1 MKYQSEHKLENV
13 EILTDMGYKPI
24 LRILETKPMPMWSV
38 DTLTHHL
45 EAADKHIVMTDNGD
59 AFMDEL
65 QPGMRLLTDRGP
77 EPVLSIDNLKR
88 EESCV
93 DFILGDDSHVYY
105 ADGVLSH
112 NTTTSM
118 AFLLHQAITRG
129 HIRIAILANKL
140 STATEILDRLKF
152 AYENLP
158 WFLQVGIETWNKQT
172 VKLGNGTE
180 IIAAATSSSSIRGKS
195 INCLAGD
202 TRITIQHDDNT
213 VESIALQDLYH
224 DAKQYGIARY
234 QIINNYGIELCHKTM
249 RLRILSEDGVF
260 RDFDGI
266 SMGTSDSFLRIL
278 FDDGR
283 VLRTTDNHKVMT
295 AEGTKPAGSLCTG
308 DQCYRADGHMISI
321 KNIEREQGGDCF
333 DIIHVDETHSYFA
346 DDILV
351 GNCLMIDEMAHID
364 NDVEWMASTYPVISS
379 FKNSRVIITST
390 PKGLNLFHQL
400 FKGAK
405 EGHNAFKPSE
415 YDWRVVPG
423 RDEAWKEETIAN
435 TSPMQFA
442 QEYEC
447 VGGNTEIEVMLDG
460 EPKTI
465 SVEALYYSPDA
476 TSHLVKTPFG
486 YREFAGIQKQTKPCI
501 KICFDDGRDIVC
513 THNHHFVDGEINTIA
528 SSLRA
533 GDVLQGR
540 KIISIEE
547 QGEQPVYDLLD
558 VDGHLYYTNGLVSH
572 NCAFF
577 GSSDTLLS
585 GDCLQSLSYIN
596 PIHESE
602 HMRVYAMPEP
612 SKTYC
617 IAVDTALG
625 TGGDYSVAVVFD
637 VSAMPYKLVAVF
649 RHNLMQP
656 IEFAAQCFE
665 LHKQYNDAF
674 MIVENNSYGKIVADS
689 LWYDY
694 DCDNMFCGKEG
705 WEAGAIGMTTTK
717 RTKAIGCSH
726 LKALIESKQLE
737 IRDAIAILELSTFS
751 KTRSGSYAAENG
763 KHDDICMALVMF
775 AYVASLDYFANI
787 NDINFRHDLRE
798 AMESTTSFMFIDDG
812 TEEIE

>member
-1 MKYQSEHKLENV
+1 MKYQSEYKLDNV
-13 EILTDMGYKPI
+13 EIMTDMGYKPI

-38 DTLTHHL
+38 DTTTHHL
-45 EAADKHIVMTDNGD
+45 KAADKHIIMTDAGD

-65 QPGMRLLTDRGP
+65 KPGMHLLTDSGP
-77 EPVLSIDNLKR
+77 EPVVSISNLHR

-93 DFILGDDSHVYY
+93 DFIIGDDSHVYY
-105 ADGVLSH
+105 ADGILSH

-118 AFLLHQAITRG
+118 AFLLHQAITRS

-195 INCLAGD
+195 INCLMLDELAHVEND
-202 TRITIQHDDNT
+202 T
-213 VESIALQDLYH
+213 E
-224 DAKQYGIARY
+224 
-234 QIINNYGIELCHKTM
+234 
-249 RLRILSEDGVF
+249 F
-260 RDFDGI
+260 
-266 SMGTSDSFLRIL
+266 
-278 FDDGR
+278 
-283 VLRTTDNHKVMT
+283 
-295 AEGTKPAGSLCTG
+295 
-308 DQCYRADGHMISI
+308 
-321 KNIEREQGGDCF
+321 
-333 DIIHVDETHSYFA
+333 
-346 DDILV
+346 
-351 GNCLMIDEMAHID
+351 
-364 NDVEWMASTYPVISS
+364 MASTYPVISS

-390 PKGLNLFHQL
+390 PKGLNLFHQI

-460 EPKTI
+460 EHKTVSI
-465 SVEALYYSPDA
+465 KALCDSPA
-476 TSHLVKTPFG
+476 AASHLIRTPFG
-486 YREFAGIQKQTKPCI
+486 YREFASIRKQTKPCI
-501 KICFDDGRDIVC
+501 KICFEDGGDIVC
-513 THNHHFVDGEINTIA
+513 THNHHFVDGAIDIIA
-528 SSLRA
+528 SSLRV
-533 GDVLQGR
+533 GDDLQGR
-540 KIISIEE
+540 KITSIEE
-547 QGEQPVYDLLD
+547 QGEQAVYDLLD

-585 GDCLQSLSYIN
+585 GDCLQSLSYIH
-596 PIHESE
+596 PLHETE
-602 HMRVYAMPEP
+602 HMRVYAMPDP
-612 SKTYC
+612 SRTYC

-625 TGGDYSVAVVFD
+625 TGGDYSVASVFD

-694 DCDNMFCGKEG
+694 ECDNMFCGKEQ
-705 WEAGAIGMTTTK
+705 WEAGTIGMTTTK
-717 RTKAIGCSH
+717 KTKSIGCSH

-737 IRDAIAILELSTFS
+737 IRDAVAILELSTFS

-763 KHDDICMALVMF
+763 KHDDICMTLVMF

-787 NDINFRHDLRE
+787 NDINFRHDIRE
-798 AMESTTSFMFIDDG
+798 AMESNTSFMFIDDG
-812 TEEIE
+812 TEDLE

>member
-1 MKYQSEHKLENV
+1 MTKYQSEHKLDNV

-77 EPVLSIDNLKR
+77 EPVLSVDNLHR
-88 EESCV
+88 EESCA
-93 DFILGDDSHVYY
+93 DFIIGDDSHVYY
-105 ADGVLSH
+105 ANGILSH

-118 AFLLHQAITRG
+118 AFLLHQAITRS

-140 STATEILDRLKF
+140 STAVEILDRLKF

-195 INCLAGD
+195 IHVLMLDELAHVDGD
-202 TRITIQHDDNT
+202 T
-213 VESIALQDLYH
+213 E
-224 DAKQYGIARY
+224 
-234 QIINNYGIELCHKTM
+234 
-249 RLRILSEDGVF
+249 F
-260 RDFDGI
+260 
-266 SMGTSDSFLRIL
+266 
-278 FDDGR
+278 
-283 VLRTTDNHKVMT
+283 MT
-295 AEGTKPAGSLCTG
+295 A
-308 DQCYRADGHMISI
+308 
-321 KNIEREQGGDCF
+321 
-333 DIIHVDETHSYFA
+333 
-346 DDILV
+346 
-351 GNCLMIDEMAHID
+351 
-364 NDVEWMASTYPVISS
+364 TYPVISS

-390 PKGLNLFHQL
+390 PKGLNFFHQL
-400 FKGAK
+400 WKGAE
-405 EGHNAFKPSE
+405 EGTNAFKTSG

-442 QEYEC
+442 QEFEC
-447 VGGNTEIEVMLDG
+447 VGGNTEIEVMLNG
-460 EPKTI
+460 EHKLVAI
-465 SVEALYYSPDA
+465 EALYGSDDA
-476 TSHLVKTPFG
+476 NSHLIRTPFG
-486 YREFAGIQKQTKPCI
+486 YREFAGIRKQTKPCI
-501 KICFDDGRDIVC
+501 KIFFDDGSDIVC
-513 THNHHFVDGEINTIA
+513 THNHHFVDGAADIIA
-528 SSLRA
+528 SSLRV
-533 GDVLQGR
+533 GDILQGR
-540 KIISIEE
+540 KIASIEE
-547 QGEQPVYDLLD
+547 QGEQAVYDLLD

-585 GDCLQSLSYIN
+585 GECLQSLSYIN

-602 HMRVYAMPEP
+602 HMRVYAMPDP

-617 IAVDTALG
+617 IAADTALG
-625 TGGDYSVAVVFD
+625 TGGDYSVAAVFD

-689 LWYDY
+689 LWYDFE
-694 DCDNMFCGKEG
+694 CDNMFCGKEG
-705 WEAGAIGMTTTK
+705 WESGSIGMTTTK
-717 RTKAIGCSH
+717 KTKSIGCSH

-751 KTRSGSYAAENG
+751 KTRSGSYAAEQG

-798 AMESTTSFMFIDDG
+798 AMESNTSFMFIDDG
-812 TEEIE
+812 TGDYE

>member
-1 MKYQSEHKLENV
+1 MKYESEHKLDNV
-13 EILTDMGYKPI
+13 EIMTDMGYKPI
-24 LRILETKPMPMWSV
+24 LRVLETKPMPMWSV
-38 DTLTHHL
+38 DTTTHHL
-45 EAADKHIVMTDNGD
+45 KAADKHIVMTEDGD

-65 QPGMRLLTDRGP
+65 KPGMRLLTDQGP
-77 EPVLSIDNLKR
+77 EPVLSISNLHR
-88 EESCV
+88 EESCI
-93 DFILGDDSHVYY
+93 DFIIGDDSHVYY
-105 ADGVLSH
+105 ADGILSH

-118 AFLLHQAITRG
+118 AFLLHQAITRS

-172 VKLGNGTE
+172 VKFGNGTE

-195 INCLAGD
+195 INCLMLDELAHVEND
-202 TRITIQHDDNT
+202 T
-213 VESIALQDLYH
+213 E
-224 DAKQYGIARY
+224 
-234 QIINNYGIELCHKTM
+234 
-249 RLRILSEDGVF
+249 F
-260 RDFDGI
+260 
-266 SMGTSDSFLRIL
+266 
-278 FDDGR
+278 
-283 VLRTTDNHKVMT
+283 
-295 AEGTKPAGSLCTG
+295 
-308 DQCYRADGHMISI
+308 
-321 KNIEREQGGDCF
+321 
-333 DIIHVDETHSYFA
+333 
-346 DDILV
+346 
-351 GNCLMIDEMAHID
+351 
-364 NDVEWMASTYPVISS
+364 MASTYPVISS

-447 VGGNTEIEVMLDG
+447 VRGNTEIELLFDG
-460 EPKTI
+460 EHKTI
-465 SVEALYYSPDA
+465 SIEALYGSPDA
-476 TSHLVKTPFG
+476 ASHLIKTPFG
-486 YREFAGIQKQTKPCI
+486 YREFAGILKQTKPCVR
-501 KICFDDGRDIVC
+501 ICFDDGGDIVC
-513 THNHHFVDGEINTIA
+513 THNHHFVDGAVDIIA
-528 SSLRA
+528 SALHV
-533 GDVLQGR
+533 GDILQGR
-540 KIISIEE
+540 KIASIEE

-585 GDCLQSLSYIN
+585 GDCLQSLSYIH
-596 PIHESE
+596 PLHETE
-602 HMRVYAMPEP
+602 HMRVYEMPDP

-625 TGGDYSVAVVFD
+625 TGGDYSVASVFD

-694 DCDNMFCGKEG
+694 ECDNMFCGKEQ
-705 WEAGAIGMTTTK
+705 WEAGTIGMTTTK
-717 RTKAIGCSH
+717 KTKSIGCSH

-737 IRDAIAILELSTFS
+737 IRDAVAILELSTFS

-763 KHDDICMALVMF
+763 KHDDICMTLVMF

-787 NDINFRHDLRE
+787 NDINFRHDIRE
-798 AMESTTSFMFIDDG
+798 AMESNTSFMFIDDG
-812 TEEIE
+812 TEDLE

>member
-13 EILTDMGYKPI
+13 EIMTDMGYKPI
-24 LRILETKPMPMWSV
+24 LRVLETKPMPIWSV
-38 DTLTHHL
+38 DTTTHHL
-45 EAADKHIVMTDNGD
+45 EAADKHIVMTEDGD

-65 QPGMRLLTDRGP
+65 KPGMRLLTDSGP
-77 EPVLSIDNLKR
+77 EPVVAASNLHR

-93 DFILGDDSHVYY
+93 DFIIGDDSHVYY

-118 AFLLHQAITRG
+118 AFLLHQAITRS

-172 VKLGNGTE
+172 VKFGNGTE

-195 INCLAGD
+195 INCLMLDELAHVEND
-202 TRITIQHDDNT
+202 T
-213 VESIALQDLYH
+213 E
-224 DAKQYGIARY
+224 
-234 QIINNYGIELCHKTM
+234 
-249 RLRILSEDGVF
+249 F
-260 RDFDGI
+260 
-266 SMGTSDSFLRIL
+266 
-278 FDDGR
+278 
-283 VLRTTDNHKVMT
+283 
-295 AEGTKPAGSLCTG
+295 
-308 DQCYRADGHMISI
+308 
-321 KNIEREQGGDCF
+321 
-333 DIIHVDETHSYFA
+333 
-346 DDILV
+346 
-351 GNCLMIDEMAHID
+351 
-364 NDVEWMASTYPVISS
+364 MASTYPVISS

-447 VGGNTEIEVMLDG
+447 
-460 EPKTI
+460 
-465 SVEALYYSPDA
+465 
-476 TSHLVKTPFG
+476 
-486 YREFAGIQKQTKPCI
+486 
-501 KICFDDGRDIVC
+501 
-513 THNHHFVDGEINTIA
+513 
-528 SSLRA
+528 
-533 GDVLQGR
+533 
-540 KIISIEE
+540 
-547 QGEQPVYDLLD
+547 
-558 VDGHLYYTNGLVSH
+558 
-572 NCAFF
+572 AFF

-585 GDCLQSLSYIN
+585 GDCLQSLSYIH
-596 PIHESE
+596 PLHETE
-602 HMRVYAMPEP
+602 HMRVYAMPDP
-612 SKTYC
+612 TKTYC

-625 TGGDYSVAVVFD
+625 TGGDYSVASVFD

-694 DCDNMFCGKEG
+694 ECDNMFCGKEQ
-705 WEAGAIGMTTTK
+705 WEAGCIGMTTTK
-717 RTKAIGCSH
+717 KTKSIGCSH

-737 IRDAIAILELSTFS
+737 IRDAVAILELSTFS

-763 KHDDICMALVMF
+763 KHDDICMTLVLF

-798 AMESTTSFMFIDDG
+798 AMESNTSFMFIDDG
-812 TEEIE
+812 TEDLE

>member
-1 MKYQSEHKLENV
+1 M
-13 EILTDMGYKPI
+13 TDMGYKPI

-38 DTLTHHL
+38 DTTTHHL
-45 EAADKHIVMTDNGD
+45 KAADKHIILTEDGD

-65 QPGMRLLTDRGP
+65 KPGMRLLTDSGP
-77 EPVLSIDNLKR
+77 ELVLSIDNLHR
-88 EESCV
+88 EESCM
-93 DFILGDDSHVYY
+93 DFIIGDDSHVYY
-105 ADGVLSH
+105 ADGILSH

-118 AFLLHQAITRG
+118 AFLLHQAITRS

-140 STATEILDRLKF
+140 STAVEILDRLKF

-172 VKLGNGTE
+172 IKMGNGTE

-202 TRITIQHDDNT
+202 AQVTIQHDDAMIG
-213 VESIALQDLYH
+213 SIALQDLYH
-224 DAKQYGIARY
+224 VAKQYGIAQY
-234 QIINNYGIELCHKTM
+234 QVINNYGIELCSKTKQ
-249 RLRILSEDGVF
+249 LKILSEDGVF

-266 SMGTSDSFLRIL
+266 SMSMSDSFVRLI
-278 FDDGR
+278 FDDGSI
-283 VLRTTDNHKVMT
+283 LRATDNHKVMT
-295 AEGTKPAGSLCTG
+295 AEGMKPAGSLRI
-308 DQCYRADGHMISI
+308 DDRCYRADGSMVAIKSI
-321 KNIEREQGGDCF
+321 EHEQGGECF

-346 DDILV
+346 NDILV
-351 GNCLMIDEMAHID
+351 GNCLLIDEMAHIE
-364 NDVEWMASTYPVISS
+364 NDVEFMASSYPVISS

-405 EGHNAFKPSE
+405 EGTNAFKPSE

-447 VGGNTEIEVMLDG
+447 VGGNTEVEVMLDG
-460 EPKTI
+460 EHKAI
-465 SVEALYYSPDA
+465 SIEALYHSA
-476 TSHLVKTPFG
+476 TSHLIKTPFG
-486 YREFAGIQKQTKPCI
+486 YREFAGILKQTKPCI
-501 KICFDDGRDIVC
+501 KICFADESDIVC
-513 THNHHFVDGEINTIA
+513 THNHHFVDDAIDIIA
-528 SSLRA
+528 SALRV
-533 GDVLQGR
+533 GDILQGR
-540 KIISIEE
+540 KITSIEE

-585 GDCLQSLSYIN
+585 GDCLQALSYIH
-596 PIHESE
+596 PLHETE
-602 HMRVYAMPEP
+602 HMRVYAMPDP

-625 TGGDYSVAVVFD
+625 TGGDYSVASVLD

-649 RHNLMQP
+649 HHNLMQP

-694 DCDNMFCGKEG
+694 ECDNMFCGKEQ
-705 WEAGAIGMTTTK
+705 WEAGCIGMTTTK
-717 RTKAIGCSH
+717 KTKSIGCSH

-737 IRDAIAILELSTFS
+737 IRDAVTILELSTFS

-763 KHDDICMALVMF
+763 KHDDICMTLVLF

-787 NDINFRHDLRE
+787 NDINFRHDIRE
-798 AMESTTSFMFIDDG
+798 AMESNTSFMFIDDG
-812 TEEIE
+812 TEDLE